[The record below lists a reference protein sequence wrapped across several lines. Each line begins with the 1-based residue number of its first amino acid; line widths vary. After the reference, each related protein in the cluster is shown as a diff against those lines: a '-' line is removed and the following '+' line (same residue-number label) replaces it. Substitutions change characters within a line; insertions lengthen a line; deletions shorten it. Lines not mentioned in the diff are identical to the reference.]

1 MLRVVM
7 VVRCAGRKV
16 CLVAAEERFRA
27 KEERRVVWQR
37 RGAINI
43 WRCGGQGWCDYG
55 DRAFEKD
62 KRQRLDYW
70 TRLLQYSR
78 GVRGYGCVGWLR
90 RGM

>member
-1 MLRVVM
+1 M
-7 VVRCAGRKV
+7 VVRCAV
-16 CLVAAEERFRA
+16 CLVAAEERFWA

-62 KRQRLDYW
+62 KRQRLDW
-70 TRLLQYSR
+70 TGLGHYGTRAVCVAMAVL
-78 GVRGYGCVGWLR
+78 GVCAEACD
-90 RGM
+90 M